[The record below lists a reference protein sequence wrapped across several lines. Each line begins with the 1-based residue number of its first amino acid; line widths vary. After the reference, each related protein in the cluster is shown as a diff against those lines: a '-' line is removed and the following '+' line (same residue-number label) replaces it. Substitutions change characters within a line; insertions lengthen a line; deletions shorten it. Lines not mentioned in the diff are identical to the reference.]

1 MIIRPTILILLLA
14 ALASAQARHS
24 FEVSN
29 TEFLLDRKPFQIRG
43 CELHPAR
50 IPHEYW
56 RHRIR
61 MAKALGC
68 NTVSVYIFWNFHE
81 DASGRF
87 DFASPQKNIGR
98 FLTIVREEGMWA
110 LMRPGPYV
118 CAEWDLGGI
127 PARLLAIP
135 DIKLRGMDPRYIAAV
150 RQYFSAFAPIVR
162 SNLITNGGSILM
174 VQIENEYGSYG
185 NDKRYL
191 EWLRAEWKRLGVN
204 VPFYTADG
212 ATPYMLEAGNID
224 GAVIGLDSGANDK
237 DFEQAFKR
245 NPNVPA
251 FSSESYPG
259 WLTHWGEKWAKPD
272 PKEIL
277 GELEYLM
284 SKKRSFCLY
293 VAHGGTNFGFWAGAN
308 AANPTQYQPDVTSY
322 DYDAPIDEQGRAT
335 EKFFKIRELIARH
348 SGETLPDVPREYPV
362 VEIPKFELR
371 RAGSLL
377 DLRLPSKNVVQPVPM
392 ESLGQYTGLISYK
405 TKLIG
410 HKSGKLK
417 LWEPHDF
424 ALVYLDGKLIRTVY
438 RDGGD
443 WTVDLPKTDS
453 PMPELEIVVEA
464 MGRINYG
471 QFMIDRKGITDRVT
485 LNNMTLM
492 NWQVTQYPM
501 DESFVARS
509 MRSLSA
515 NSKEVSSKTSDAAR
529 GLNFYRASFDLKS
542 VGDAYIDTR
551 GWKKGIVY
559 VNGHNL
565 GRYWEI
571 GPQEKLFCPASWL
584 REGRNEIVVF
594 EL

>member
-1 MIIRPTILILLLA
+1 MILTMLLA
-14 ALASAQARHS
+14 IVAGAQARHS
-24 FEVSN
+24 FGVSK
-29 TEFLLDRKPFQIRG
+29 TEFLLDGEPFQIRG

-56 RHRIR
+56 RFRIR

-68 NTVSVYIFWNFHE
+68 NSISVYIFWNFHE
-81 DASGRF
+81 DAAGRF
-87 DFASPQKNIGR
+87 DFVSPQKNIGR
-98 FLTIVREEGMWA
+98 FLKMIQAEGMWA
-110 LMRPGPYV
+110 LLRPGPYV
-118 CAEWDLGGI
+118 CAEWDFGGI
-127 PARLLAIP
+127 PAWLLAIP
-135 DIKLRGMDPRYIAAV
+135 DIKIRGMDPRYIAAV
-150 RQYFSAFAPIVR
+150 KRYFAAFAPTVR
-162 SNLITNGGSILM
+162 SNLITNGGNVLM

-191 EWLRAEWKRLGVN
+191 ELLRSEWKRLGVN

-224 GAVIGLDSGANDK
+224 GAVIGLDSGSNDK
-237 DFEQAFKR
+237 DFEQAYKR

-272 PKEIL
+272 PNEIL

-322 DYDAPIDEQGRAT
+322 DYDAPIDERGQPT
-335 EKFFKIRELIARH
+335 EKFFKIRDLIARH
-348 SGETLPDVPREYPV
+348 LGESLPEPDSPLPM
-362 VEIPKFELR
+362 VEIPKLELKG
-371 RAGSLL
+371 AGSLF
-377 DLRLPSKNVVQPVPM
+377 DLRLASKNVVQPVPM

-417 LWEPHDF
+417 IWEPHDF
-424 ALVYLDGKLIRTVY
+424 ALVYLDGKLIKTVY

-443 WTVDLPKTDS
+443 WTVDLPRTDS
-453 PMPELEIVVEA
+453 AMPELEIVVEA

-492 NWQVTQYPM
+492 DWKVTQYPM
-501 DESFVARS
+501 DETFVARALK
-509 MRSLSA
+509 SLQA
-515 NSKEVSSKTSDAAR
+515 NSDPAR
-529 GLNFYRASFDLKS
+529 GLNFYRASFDLDKT
-542 VGDAYIDTR
+542 GDAFIDTT
-551 GWKKGIVY
+551 GWKKGMVY

-565 GRYWEI
+565 GRFWEI
-571 GPQEKLFCPASWL
+571 GPQTKLYCPASWL
-584 REGRNEIVVF
+584 REGRNEIIVF
-594 EL
+594 DLIRTP

>member
-1 MIIRPTILILLLA
+1 MIFRSMILTMLLA
-14 ALASAQARHS
+14 IVAGAQARHS
-24 FEVSN
+24 FGVSK
-29 TEFLLDRKPFQIRG
+29 TEFLLDGEPFQIRG

-56 RHRIR
+56 RFRIR

-68 NTVSVYIFWNFHE
+68 NSISVYIFWNFHE
-81 DASGRF
+81 DAAGRF
-87 DFASPQKNIGR
+87 DFVSPQKNIGR
-98 FLTIVREEGMWA
+98 FLKMIQAEGMWA
-110 LMRPGPYV
+110 LLRPGPYV
-118 CAEWDLGGI
+118 CAEWDFGGI

-135 DIKLRGMDPRYIAAV
+135 DIKIRGMDPRYIAAV
-150 RQYFSAFAPIVR
+150 KRYFAAFAPTVR
-162 SNLITNGGSILM
+162 SNLITNGGNVLM

-191 EWLRAEWKRLGVN
+191 ELLRSEWKRLGVN

-224 GAVIGLDSGANDK
+224 GAVIGLDSGSNDK
-237 DFEQAFKR
+237 DFEQAYKR

-272 PKEIL
+272 PNEIL

-322 DYDAPIDEQGRAT
+322 DYDAPIDERGQPT
-335 EKFFKIRELIARH
+335 EKFFKIRDLIARH
-348 SGETLPDVPREYPV
+348 LGESLPEPDSPLPM
-362 VEIPKFELR
+362 VEIPKLELKG
-371 RAGSLL
+371 AGSLF
-377 DLRLPSKNVVQPVPM
+377 DLRLASKNVVQPVPM

-417 LWEPHDF
+417 IWEPHDF
-424 ALVYLDGKLIRTVY
+424 ALVYLDGKLIKTVY

-443 WTVDLPKTDS
+443 WTVDLPRTDS
-453 PMPELEIVVEA
+453 AMPELEIVVEA

-492 NWQVTQYPM
+492 DWKVTQYPM
-501 DESFVARS
+501 DETFVARALK
-509 MRSLSA
+509 SLQA
-515 NSKEVSSKTSDAAR
+515 NSDPAR
-529 GLNFYRASFDLKS
+529 GLNFYRASFDLDKT
-542 VGDAYIDTR
+542 GDAFIDTT
-551 GWKKGIVY
+551 GWKKGMVY

-565 GRYWEI
+565 GRFWEI
-571 GPQEKLFCPASWL
+571 GPQTKLYCPASWL
-584 REGRNEIVVF
+584 REGRNEIIVF
-594 EL
+594 DLIRTP

>member
-1 MIIRPTILILLLA
+1 MILTMLLA
-14 ALASAQARHS
+14 IVAGAQARHS
-24 FEVSN
+24 FGVSK
-29 TEFLLDRKPFQIRG
+29 TEFLLDGKPFQIRG

-50 IPHEYW
+50 IPYEYW
-56 RHRIR
+56 QHRIR

-68 NTVSVYIFWNFHE
+68 NSISVYIFWNFHE
-81 DASGRF
+81 DAAGRF
-87 DFASPQKNIGR
+87 DFTSPQKNIGR
-98 FLTIVREEGMWA
+98 FLKMIQAEGMWA
-110 LMRPGPYV
+110 LLRPGPYV
-118 CAEWDLGGI
+118 CAEWDFGGI

-135 DIKLRGMDPRYIAAV
+135 DIKIRGMDPRYIAAV
-150 RQYFSAFAPIVR
+150 KRYFAAFAPTVR
-162 SNLITNGGSILM
+162 SNLITNGGSVVM

-191 EWLRAEWKRLGVN
+191 ELLRSEWKRLGVN

-224 GAVIGLDSGANDK
+224 GAVIGLDSGSNDK
-237 DFEQAFKR
+237 DFEQAYKR

-322 DYDAPIDEQGRAT
+322 DYDAPIDERGQPT
-335 EKFFKIRELIARH
+335 EKFFMIRDLIARH
-348 SGETLPDVPREYPV
+348 LGETLPEPDSPLPM
-362 VEIPKFELR
+362 VEIPKLELK
-371 RAGSLL
+371 RAGSLF
-377 DLRLPSKNVVQPVPM
+377 DLRLASKNVVQPVPM

-417 LWEPHDF
+417 IWEPHDF
-424 ALVYLDGKLIRTVY
+424 ALVYLDGKLIKTVY

-453 PMPELEIVVEA
+453 AMPELEIVVEA

-492 NWQVTQYPM
+492 DWKVTQYPM
-501 DESFVARS
+501 DEAFVARA
-509 MRSLSA
+509 MKSLQA
-515 NSKEVSSKTSDAAR
+515 KSDPAR
-529 GLNFYRASFDLKS
+529 GLNFYRASFDLDMT
-542 VGDAYIDTR
+542 GDAFIDTT
-551 GWKKGIVY
+551 GWKKGMVY

-565 GRYWEI
+565 GRFWEI
-571 GPQEKLFCPASWL
+571 GPQTKLYCPASWL
-584 REGRNEIVVF
+584 KEGRNEVVVF
-594 EL
+594 DLLKN

>member
-1 MIIRPTILILLLA
+1 MKLGTLILIALLA
-14 ALASAQARHS
+14 CGAYAQTRHGFS
-24 FEVSN
+24 VSG
-29 TEFLLDRKPFQIRG
+29 EGFILDKKPFQIRG

-68 NTVSVYIFWNFHE
+68 NTISVYIFWNFHE
-81 DASGRF
+81 IAAGRF
-87 DFASPQKNIGR
+87 DFVSPQKNIGR
-98 FLTIVREEGMWA
+98 FLKLVKDEGMWA
-110 LMRPGPYV
+110 LLRPGPYV

-135 DIKLRGMDPRYIAAV
+135 DIKLRGMDPRYITAV
-150 RQYFSAFAPIVR
+150 KRYMAAFAPVVLA
-162 SNLITNGGSILM
+162 NLITNGGNILM

-191 EWLRAEWKRLGVN
+191 ELLRSEWKRLGVN

-224 GAVIGLDSGANDK
+224 GAVIGLDSGSNDK
-237 DFEQAFKR
+237 DFEQAYNR
-245 NPNVPA
+245 NPKVPA

-284 SKKRSFCLY
+284 SKRRSFCLY

-308 AANPTQYQPDVTSY
+308 AGKPTDYQPDVTSY

-348 SGETLPDVPREYPV
+348 TGERMPDPPAPVPV
-362 VEIPKFELR
+362 IEIPKFELKR
-371 RAGSLL
+371 IGSLL
-377 DLRLPSKNVVQPVPM
+377 DLRLPETNVVQPVPM

-417 LWEPHDF
+417 IWEPHDF
-424 ALVYLDGKLIRTVY
+424 ALVYLNGKLIKSVY

-443 WTVDLPKTDS
+443 WTVELPKTDS
-453 PMPELEIVVEA
+453 AMPELEIVVEA

-492 NWQVTQYPM
+492 NWQVTRYPM

-509 MRSLSA
+509 LRSMSGG
-515 NSKEVSSKTSDAAR
+515 SDRAR
-529 GLNFYRASFDLKS
+529 GLNFYRASFDLDNT
-542 VGDAYIDTR
+542 GDAFIDTA
-551 GWKKGIVY
+551 GWKKGVVY

-565 GRYWEI
+565 GRYWDI
-571 GPQEKLFCPASWL
+571 GPQTKLYCPASWL
-584 REGRNEIVVF
+584 KKGRNEVIVF
-594 EL
+594 DLLP

>member
-1 MIIRPTILILLLA
+1 MIALLA
-14 ALASAQARHS
+14 GVVSAQARHDFS
-24 FEVSN
+24 VSKDGF
-29 TEFLLDRKPFQIRG
+29 FLDKKPFQIRG

-50 IPHEYW
+50 IPQEYW
-56 RHRIR
+56 RHRIQ

-68 NTVSVYIFWNFHE
+68 NSISVYIFWNFHE
-81 DASGRF
+81 DAAGRF
-87 DFASPQKNIGR
+87 DFISPQKNIGR
-98 FLTIVREEGMWA
+98 FLKAVQDEGMWV
-110 LMRPGPYV
+110 LLRPGPYV

-150 RQYFSAFAPIVR
+150 KRYMAAFAPTVR
-162 SNLITNGGSILM
+162 SNLITNGGPILM

-191 EWLRAEWKRLGVN
+191 ELLRSEWTRLGVN

-224 GAVIGLDSGANDK
+224 GAVIGLDSGSNDK

-277 GELEYLM
+277 GELDYLM
-284 SKKRSFCLY
+284 SKKHSFCLY

-308 AANPTQYQPDVTSY
+308 AANPTQYQPDITSY

-348 SGETLPDVPREYPV
+348 SGETLPDVPAPV
-362 VEIPKFELR
+362 PTIELPKFELK
-371 RAGSLL
+371 RAGSLF
-377 DLRLPSKNVVQPVPM
+377 DLKLPERNVVQPVPI

-417 LWEPHDF
+417 IWEPHDF
-424 ALVYLDGKLIRTVY
+424 ALVYLDGKLVKTVY

-443 WTVDLPKTDS
+443 WTVELPKTDS
-453 PMPELEIVVEA
+453 AMPELEIVVEA

-471 QFMIDRKGITDRVT
+471 QFIIDRKGITDRVT

-492 NWQVTQYPM
+492 NWQVTQYTM
-501 DESFVARS
+501 DEMFVARS
-509 MRSLSA
+509 LNSLTG
-515 NSKEVSSKTSDAAR
+515 ESDPAR
-529 GLNFYRASFDLKS
+529 GLNFYRASFDLDS
-542 VGDAYIDTR
+542 VGDAFFDTR

-571 GPQEKLFCPASWL
+571 GPQTKLYCPASWL
-584 REGRNEIVVF
+584 KKGRNEVVVF
-594 EL
+594 DLLR